1 MYLRI
6 STIVE
11 GKVDEYYSPEKFDAV
26 ANEDLDDL
34 KVEIDTSFNM
44 SPRGVSFQTIRQKGL
59 LISFYKNE
67 MINAR
72 HSFLLIQFNIEAK
85 DYAVLDELE
94 ANVIEFIGI
103 KIDLKTLMITFPT
116 GKKSP
121 CIINDLNLPQ
131 GFLNSLTQASVLLH
145 RPTVELMQDKDLLK
159 LSLLSQ
165 PFYPADYITMDYV
178 QIARKKMITKGFVE
192 EEDFHILDDEVNFLL
207 KGTIDNVYTI

>member
-1 MYLRI
+1 MHLRI
-6 STIVE
+6 STIAE
-11 GKVDEYYSPEKFDAV
+11 GKVDEYYSPEKIDAM
-26 ANEDLDDL
+26 AGEDLDDL

-44 SPRGVSFQTIRQKGL
+44 SPRGVPFQTIRQKGL

-85 DYAVLDELE
+85 DYAVLHELE
-94 ANVIEFIGI
+94 ANVIEFVGI
-103 KIDLKTLMITFPT
+103 KIDLKTLIITFPT

-131 GFLNSLTQASVLLH
+131 GFLNSLTQAAVLLH

-178 QIARKKMITKGFVE
+178 QIAREKMIAKGFVE
-192 EEDFHILDDEVNFLL
+192 EEDFHILDDEFNFLL
-207 KGTIDNVYTI
+207 KGAMDNVYTI